1 MSEKPEPEVEDM
13 SFTGTLLL
21 IVVGGL
27 IVLSV
32 ALVYVLGLA
41 WLLSLLAPLTFLQA
55 TILAVIAAG
64 STLLIGARIPAF
76 DVPIVLI
83 GLVVGAILAV
93 TDVLLARLVAWPTP
107 LSVWEASLLVA
118 AITALSLFL
127 FSQIVANGAAEN
139 ETIGDWDDDDLEPA
153 LHRLSPDMYL
163 LKPRFGEKSAPKRRR
178 TSRKLPE
185 KKSDDTET
193 D

>member
-1 MSEKPEPEVEDM
+1 M
-13 SFTGTLLL
+13 
-21 IVVGGL
+21 GGL

-64 STLLIGARIPAF
+64 STLLIAARIPAF
-76 DVPIVLI
+76 DVSLVLI
-83 GLVVGAILAV
+83 GLVAGAILAV
-93 TDVLLARLVAWPTP
+93 TNVLLARLVAWPTP

-118 AITALSLFL
+118 VITALILFL

-139 ETIGDWDDDDLEPA
+139 ETIDDWDDDDLEPA
-153 LHRLSPDMYL
+153 LRRLSPDMYL
-163 LKPRFGEKSAPKRRR
+163 LKPRFEEKSAPKRRR
-178 TSRKLPE
+178 TSRKLSE

>member
-1 MSEKPEPEVEDM
+1 MSEKPEPEVEEM
-13 SFTGTLLL
+13 SITGTILL

-64 STLLIGARIPAF
+64 STLLIAARIPAF
-76 DVPIVLI
+76 DVSLVLI
-83 GLVVGAILAV
+83 GLVAGAILAV
-93 TDVLLARLVAWPTP
+93 TNVLLARLVAWPTP

-118 AITALSLFL
+118 VITALILFL

-139 ETIGDWDDDDLEPA
+139 ETIDDWDDDDLEPA
-153 LHRLSPDMYL
+153 LRRLSPDMYL
-163 LKPRFGEKSAPKRRR
+163 LKPRFEEKSAPKRRR
-178 TSRKLPE
+178 TSRKLSE